1 MKKVNSA
8 WAEMWIA
15 NAYYDDFL
23 VRDNYIFGILGD
35 WIMDLGMYMI
45 KNLLRLRFSYGRI

>member
-45 KNLLRLRFSYGRI
+45 NNLLRLRFSYGRI